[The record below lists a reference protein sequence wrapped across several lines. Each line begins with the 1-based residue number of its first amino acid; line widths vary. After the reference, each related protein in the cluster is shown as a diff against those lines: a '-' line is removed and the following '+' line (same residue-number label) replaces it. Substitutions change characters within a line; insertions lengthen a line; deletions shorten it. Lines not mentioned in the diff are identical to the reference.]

1 MARLRWVQCFVS
13 WVPVVALG
21 CDPVPLESDDSAFVD
36 DGEPHLFISSPASGT
51 EVDDCLTIG
60 VDLYNFEVVS
70 PVDEPTVVE
79 GHGHYHVVFDARYID
94 CEATTCEVPLS
105 SFEAGDVTILA
116 RLVGN
121 DHNVVLNTA
130 GEQVED
136 SRAFSYSGE
145 ACPVEE

>member
-1 MARLRWVQCFVS
+1 MRGL
-13 WVPVVALG
+13 VALALIG
-21 CDPVPLESDDSAFVD
+21 CEPVALESEDSAFVD
-36 DGEPHLFISSPASGT
+36 DGEPHVFITSPDAGADT
-51 EVDDCLTIG
+51 DDCLTIG

-94 CEATTCEVPLS
+94 CEADTCEVPLS

-121 DHNVVLNTA
+121 DHADVLNTD

-136 SRAFSYSGE
+136 SREFSYSGE
-145 ACPVEE
+145 ACPEGEG

>member
-1 MARLRWVQCFVS
+1 MRWVQLFGRFA
-13 WVPVVALG
+13 PFVALG
-21 CDPVPLESDDSAFVD
+21 CDPVPLESEDSAFVD
-36 DGEPHLFISSPASGT
+36 DGEPHVFISSPESGA
-51 EVDDCLTIG
+51 ELDDCLTIG

-94 CEATTCEVPLS
+94 CEADTCAVPLS

-121 DHNVVLNTA
+121 DHNNVLNSA
-130 GEQVED
+130 GEIVED
-136 SRAFSYSGE
+136 SRTFSYSGE
-145 ACPVEE
+145 ACPEEE